1 MSYPQN
7 GTKPL
12 DQQFAALEINQN
24 NGPQFDAVAP
34 APVAQMPAR
43 AYVNPNENFQ
53 NPEMYRGRGFNN
65 QYNEGPR
72 DSYNRPRTFNNSG
85 DRGGGRNFNDN
96 RFPRENGFVNRG
108 YNTNNRFF
116 PRGNANLSWRDPPQP
131 QQPQMEAANGFQAEN
146 QTRNFYPRTNMNG
159 FGGQNRG
166 GNNPGF
172 YQGRSPPTQQVNH
185 DWTVPLPPNEEYEK
199 HLFSGVHTGINFE
212 KYEDIPVKVTGE
224 YCPQPIE
231 SFSDPQLKLT
241 PIIENNVKL
250 ANYDKPTPVQ
260 KYAIPII
267 MARRDLMACAQTGSG
282 KTAAFLLPILNN
294 VFISGPPAPPP
305 VRRLAGYR
313 ARHFPLILILAPT
326 RELALQIYDEAK
338 KFSYRSRVR
347 PCVVYGGSDIGAQM
361 RDLDNGCQLLVA
373 TPGRLIDMVER
384 KKIGLEKIA
393 HLVLDEA
400 DRMLDMGFEPQIRQ
414 IVEACDMPVTGVRQT
429 LMFSA
434 TFPKKVQELATNF
447 LDNYI
452 FLTVGRVGST
462 SENITQKVEW
472 VNENDKRSYLLDLL
486 NNDSHRSGPES
497 LTLIFVETKKGVD
510 YLENFLE
517 RNGCHVSSI
526 HGDRNQ
532 SDREDALYSF
542 RAGRTPIMVATAV
555 AARGLDIPNVKH
567 VINFDLPNDIEE
579 YVHRIGRTGRVGN
592 LGLATSFF
600 NDKNKNIAMNLYEL
614 MVESKQ
620 TIPDFLTSMVKSIN
634 AESRNTWNR
643 HKPGP
648 RRYGAGGF
656 GSRDFRQSYDDHG
669 ETPRYSMAPPRQMN
683 GFVGYNNSNHNN
695 NSYSRPSNPRNN
707 VPSCWD

>member
-7 GTKPL
+7 GNSPL
-12 DQQFAALEINQN
+12 DQQFAALDMNQN
-24 NGPQFDAVAP
+24 NAPRFDAASAAP
-34 APVAQMPAR
+34 MQAR
-43 AYVNPNENFQ
+43 GYVNSNENFQ
-53 NPEMYRGRGFNN
+53 NPEMYNPYNN
-65 QYNEGPR
+65 QYNDGAR

-85 DRGGGRNFNDN
+85 DRGGNRNFNDN
-96 RFPRENGFVNRG
+96 RYPRENGFVNRG
-108 YNTNNRFF
+108 YNNNNRFF
-116 PRGNANLSWRDPPQP
+116 PRSNANLAWRDLPQP
-131 QQPQMEAANGFQAEN
+131 QQPQMEIANGFQAEN
-146 QTRNFYPRTNMNG
+146 QNRNFYPRNNVNG
-159 FGGQNRG
+159 FANNNRVSS
-166 GNNPGF
+166 GNF
-172 YQGRSPPTQQVNH
+172 YPRGPPPQQVNQ
-185 DWTVPLPPNEEYEK
+185 DWTNPLPRNEEYEK
-199 HLFSGVHTGINFE
+199 HLFAGVHTGINFE

-224 YCPQPIE
+224 CCPQPIE
-231 SFSDPQLKLT
+231 SFDDSQLKLT

-267 MARRDLMACAQTGSG
+267 MAGRDLMACAQTGSG

-294 VFISGPPAPPP
+294 AFISGPPAPPP
-305 VRRLAGYR
+305 VRRPGGFR

-384 KKIGLEKIA
+384 RKVSLEKIA

-414 IVEACDMPVTGVRQT
+414 IVEQCDMPETGVRQT

-447 LDNYI
+447 LENYI

-462 SENITQKVEW
+462 SENITQKIEW

-486 NNDSHRSGPES
+486 NNDVHRSGPDS

-510 YLENFLE
+510 YLEHFLE

-532 SDREDALYSF
+532 NDREDALYSF

-600 NDKNKNIAMNLYEL
+600 NDKNKNIAVNLYEL

-620 TIPDFLTSMVKSIN
+620 TIPDFLTNMVKSIN
-634 AESRNTWNR
+634 AESRSSWNR

-648 RRYGAGGF
+648 RRYGAGSF
-656 GSRDFRQSYDDHG
+656 MSRDFRQSYDDHG
-669 ETPRYSMAPPRQMN
+669 ESPRYSMAPPRQMN
-683 GFVGYNNSNHNN
+683 GFVSYNNSNHN